1 VKVQRVEQK
10 AQVVENKMEIESGK
24 LSKITCFNCAEAGHY
39 STDCKA
45 PRLCFICQTSAH
57 VGRDCPEWDKPI
69 YPAQYLGSAAQG
81 LGFFHVDVQDEVN
94 KGGYLKFLDNCVV
107 LTIEEGMI
115 EGPKII
121 QNLQRLFDKNW

>member
-1 VKVQRVEQK
+1 
-10 AQVVENKMEIESGK
+10 
-24 LSKITCFNCAEAGHY
+24 
-39 STDCKA
+39 
-45 PRLCFICQTSAH
+45 
-57 VGRDCPEWDKPI
+57 
-69 YPAQYLGSAAQG
+69 
-81 LGFFHVDVQDEVN
+81 VDVQDEVN